1 VKAIHFVDSALL
13 YARAGNGGDGCVG
26 FRREKR
32 VPRGGPDGGDGGRG
46 GHVILR
52 ADRNTDSLI
61 GVWYAPHRRAEH
73 GGYGRGKQQTGR
85 NGRDL
90 LVPVPCGTVVL
101 EADTGRALG
110 DLVADGEQMVAAR
123 GGAGGLG
130 NIHWKTSVHRAPRE
144 STGGEPG
151 EERALRL
158 ELKVIAD
165 LGLVG
170 FPNAGKS
177 SLLAALSDA
186 RPKIASYP
194 FTTLHPVLGTM
205 VFDDQSRL
213 KVADIP
219 GLIEGAHRGAGLGH
233 EFLRHIE
240 RAPCLALVVDMAG
253 ADGRAPWSDYA
264 VLLRELRLH
273 SRDLAERP
281 RLVVANKMDLPEAAQ
296 NAARFAAETRT
307 RPVRVSALTGDGV
320 ERLRAAIRR
329 LCAGGRRAAGKT

>member
-1 VKAIHFVDSALL
+1 
-13 YARAGNGGDGCVG
+13 
-26 FRREKR
+26 
-32 VPRGGPDGGDGGRG
+32 
-46 GHVILR
+46 
-52 ADRNTDSLI
+52 
-61 GVWYAPHRRAEH
+61 
-73 GGYGRGKQQTGR
+73 
-85 NGRDL
+85 
-90 LVPVPCGTVVL
+90 
-101 EADTGRALG
+101 
-110 DLVADGEQMVAAR
+110 
-123 GGAGGLG
+123 
-130 NIHWKTSVHRAPRE
+130 
-144 STGGEPG
+144 
-151 EERALRL
+151 
-158 ELKVIAD
+158 
-165 LGLVG
+165 
-170 FPNAGKS
+170 
-177 SLLAALSDA
+177 
-186 RPKIASYP
+186 
-194 FTTLHPVLGTM
+194 M